1 MRPGTSYRNLLLQ
14 RNSYRIV
21 SGTHLFRNLTTAA
34 LTALVLPLA
43 AGAQISLV
51 HVTACGPQN
60 FPSSCT
66 IPATGSGNLLVV
78 GFQMG
83 GGVSTAITLSKITD
97 NAGNAWAEAGAARS
111 IDAAAGSVAD
121 LWYAKNTAAGATSV
135 TIGTSA
141 PIANGAA
148 VVWEFSG
155 ADPTVPLDQTAV
167 LNSQPSTA
175 SPAAPAFTIT
185 AANEV
190 ILSLAAVS
198 GNITGMAA
206 GSAFT
211 SDATLKGNG
220 WARLIATTAGTY
232 QARWVGNP
240 AGTYAAS
247 AASFRARAS
256 QTTNSC
262 DVNADGAVDIVDV
275 QVAAN
280 MALGLQP
287 CSIAGSNVCTATQV
301 QQIRDAALG
310 ATCPIAPGPVSAK
323 AFYSAMPPGKPPNS
337 GGTLLA
343 WGPNFAGVS
352 RAGDLGFTTGP
363 VVPPPPPPPATH
375 SVTLNWTPSTSPGVS
390 YHVYRSTTPG
400 GPYTKLTAAGPV
412 AAAGYKDTSVTAG
425 QTYFYTTTAI
435 DPATA
440 LESTR
445 SNEASAAIPVP

>member
-14 RNSYRIV
+14 RTSYRIV

-198 GNITGMAA
+198 GNITGIAA

-310 ATCPIAPGPVSAK
+310 ATCPIAPGPV
-323 AFYSAMPPGKPPNS
+323 
-337 GGTLLA
+337 
-343 WGPNFAGVS
+343 
-352 RAGDLGFTTGP
+352 
-363 VVPPPPPPPATH
+363 VPPPPPPPATH